1 MRRWVWS
8 LVAGSALIVGPATVA
23 EATSIGLDLL
33 SDTTIFAVGDFH
45 NIGWQFTV
53 NAPITVDGL
62 GMFDVNAAGLGEA
75 HQVGLWNNSGTLLAQ
90 TTITNASTFVSSVS
104 NSGDWLF
111 NSIAPIVLAPGT
123 YVTSA
128 FYATN
133 ADLVMADS
141 TITTI
146 PQISFLA
153 PRLSAEAFFAEA
165 GVFGSVERGV
175 FGADIRVS
183 DVSVPEPVTLLLLGS
198 GLAGLAL
205 TLRRR
210 TTRSS

>member
-1 MRRWVWS
+1 MHRWVWS
-8 LVAGSALIVGPATVA
+8 LVAGTALAVGPASVA

-33 SDTTIFAVGDFH
+33 SDTQIFSIGDFH

-53 NAPITVDGL
+53 NAPITIDGL
-62 GMFDVNAAGLGEA
+62 GMFDVNAPGLSEE
-75 HQVGLWNNSGTLLAQ
+75 HPVGLWNNSGSLLAQ
-90 TTITNASTFVSSVS
+90 TTITNASTLVPSVS
-104 NSGDWLF
+104 NTGDWLF

-133 ADLVMADS
+133 TDLVMGNA

-146 PQISFLA
+146 PQVSFLHS
-153 PRLSAEAFFAEA
+153 RVSAEGFFAEA
-165 GVFGSVERGV
+165 GVGNQVEPGI
-175 FGADIRVS
+175 FAADIRVA
-183 DVSVPEPVTLLLLGS
+183 DATVPEPVTLLLFGS

-210 TTRSS
+210 KTRPS